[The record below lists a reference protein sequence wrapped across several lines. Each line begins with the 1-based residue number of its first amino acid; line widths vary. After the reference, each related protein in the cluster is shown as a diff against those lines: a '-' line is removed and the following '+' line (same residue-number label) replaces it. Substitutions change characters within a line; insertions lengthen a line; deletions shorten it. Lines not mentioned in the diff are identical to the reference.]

1 MTCKATKDIEYL
13 KGPIMKIL
21 KSSHY
26 PKSVKYIE
34 NRLLIEG
41 ILAWEERG
49 LYRVVI
55 GKWLME
61 QKNIIA
67 HHKNSSDVHVYM
79 LKGNARKYWPE
90 FLEDEYKTTEACP
103 VQYNLQRPVQCNR
116 SKKIIPTGEEE

>member
-1 MTCKATKDIEYL
+1 MTCKATKEIEYL

-67 HHKNSSDVHVYM
+67 RLPDNSQKGHVYM

-90 FLEDEYKTTEACP
+90 ILE
-103 VQYNLQRPVQCNR
+103 
-116 SKKIIPTGEEE
+116 GEEQ